1 MSTRRRI
8 SMLVLL
14 GLALCVWQTPAL
26 AARTHAISQTP
37 ALAEFDM
44 GSTQTLSYTI
54 TNTSTTSSNY
64 CERIYEVRFRLPGTG
79 TVFSSATAA
88 PANWTRTAFSTTSV
102 TFRVN
107 SWANSI
113 DTPPAPATPGKSC
126 ATGQGTVTATTF
138 NLVMVMRTT
147 TADVT
152 ETLRDSRASFTTDT
166 NFADGIVRAGR
177 HTVNTPG
184 SWTLRGLQIVSMQ
197 TVDATTGLPV
207 SAINAGANF
216 KLVVTVKNI
225 SSASQSSIITSPNP
239 PTTNKTG
246 TWPGGQPSLTSTV
259 YSPNPLTLA
268 AGATG
273 TITFTYGTSTSVSG
287 TISFTAYVRN
297 SASSTRSV
305 SATSNTL
312 LVSPL
317 SVGIQIRGPYPA
329 DATCHFDADTATI
342 EMTVTNNTSS
352 ALTSITP
359 STPARFGTN
368 TTIGAYTGP
377 TTTCVYPLAIG
388 NSCKFTWTA
397 PVTVVGAYPSTG
409 PKPDFYVTASAT
421 ANPGPVTSPT
431 ATSNTQDVDGY
442 IISFAPTDTNA
453 SSINAEFTWTL
464 TNRACDNLD
473 QLAITPPAGFVF
485 SGDGYAVVLD
495 TTPPSGA
502 LNDSWTLSGTT
513 FKAPLN
519 NAPAADPGRMP
530 VGRSGDFSLLFSSTP
545 AATGNYTF
553 TLLLTDDNGV
563 GRTRTVVVPVN
574 PFGAGS
580 INLTAPATPTWREQF
595 Q

>member
-1 MSTRRRI
+1 MSARCLKPI
-8 SMLVLL
+8 LLLL
-14 GLALCVWQTPAL
+14 GMVLCAWQAPAM
-26 AARTHAISQTP
+26 AARTHAISP
-37 ALAEFDM
+37 ISVEFDM
-44 GSTQTLSYTI
+44 GTTQTLSFTI
-54 TNTSTTSSNY
+54 TNTSGGGNI
-64 CERIYEVRFRLPGTG
+64 CERIYEMRFRLPGTG

-102 TFRVN
+102 TFRAN

-113 DTPPAPATPGKSC
+113 DTPPGGSKSC
-126 ATGQGTVTATTF
+126 VTGQGTVTATTF

-152 ETLRDSRASFTTDT
+152 ETLRDSRASFTLDT
-166 NFADGIVRAGR
+166 NFVGGIARAGR
-177 HTVNTPG
+177 HTVNSPG

-197 TVDATTGLPV
+197 TVDVTTGLPIG
-207 SAINAGANF
+207 AINAGASF
-216 KLVVTVKNI
+216 RLVVTVRNI
-225 SSASQSSIITSPNP
+225 SSVAQSSIVSSPNP

-273 TITFTYGTSTSVSG
+273 TITFTYSTSTAVSG
-287 TISFTAYVRN
+287 TISFSAYVRN
-297 SASSTRSV
+297 STSSTRSAT
-305 SATSNTL
+305 ATSNTL

-317 SVGIQIRGPYPA
+317 SVSLLVKGQYPA
-329 DATCHFDADTATI
+329 DATCHFDADIATI
-342 EMTVTNNTSS
+342 EMTVINNTSS

-397 PVTVVGAYPSTG
+397 PVTVVGTYPVSG

-442 IISFAPTDTNA
+442 IISVTPTDTNA
-453 SSINAEFTWTL
+453 SSINAELTWTL

-473 QLAITPPAGFVF
+473 QLAITPPAGFVYG
-485 SGDGYAVVLD
+485 GDGYALVTD
-495 TTPPSGA
+495 TTAA
-502 LNDSWTLSGTT
+502 LNDSWSVTGTT
-513 FKAPLN
+513 FRAPLN
-519 NAPAADPGRMP
+519 NVPAADPGRMP

-545 AATGNYTF
+545 VATGNYTF

-563 GRTRTVVVPVN
+563 GRTRNVVVPVN
-574 PFGAGS
+574 PFGTGS
-580 INLTAPATPTWREQF
+580 INLISPATPTWREQF